1 MANTISYFSKKR
13 MHKVR
18 TTVSVSSAI
27 SFEEVERER
36 ERGSESG
43 TRERMRVIGDREN
56 ISSKSN
62 FSE

>member
-1 MANTISYFSKKR
+1 

-43 TRERMRVIGDREN
+43 KRERMRVIGDREN